1 MPRLSALL
9 VALALVASTFSF
21 SSISSA
27 ADESPAVEALIQRG
41 IQLRR
46 TGDDEAALAV
56 FLQAESEA
64 PTSVRV
70 LLHVV
75 TAAQAAGKWLMAEEY
90 MRRVNRDKEDPYYR
104 RHRVSIEGV
113 ESAIN
118 QRVGQFQALGAPEG
132 AEIRLNG
139 EPFGKLPMAEPRSLE
154 TGTYV
159 MEVVNAG
166 YYNLRRPITVTGG
179 VLTREAVELRV
190 RPADAPVDFTASGA
204 VRGGLAADAPPQ
216 KWWEKSWVS
225 WTLGGVA
232 VLGAGTATAAL
243 IVRERQADKWNDDD
257 RCLDRDNALA
267 TREQVCGDVKDD
279 VQLADKIAII
289 GGATAVA
296 FGGTLLA
303 QLIAKGISS
312 GSPRGEAAGS
322 KQAAPATKIGCSAG
336 LMSVACQGSF

>member
-21 SSISSA
+21 SSLSSA

-56 FLQAESEA
+56 FLQAEAEA

-90 MRRVNRDKEDPYYR
+90 MRRVNRDKEDAYYR

-159 MEVVNAG
+159 MEVISSG
-166 YYNLRRPITVTGG
+166 FYNLRRPITVTGG

-190 RPADAPVDFTASGA
+190 RPADAPVDFTQGG
-204 VRGGLAADAPPQ
+204 VGRGGAGVDAPPQ
-216 KWWEKSWVS
+216 KWWQSS
-225 WTLGGVA
+225 AITWTLGGVA
-232 VLGAGTATAAL
+232 ILGAATATAGL
-243 IVRERQADKWNDDD
+243 LVRERQADKWNDDTA
-257 RCLDRDNALA
+257 CLDRSSGTV
-267 TREQVCGDVKDD
+267 TREDQCSGVRDD
-279 VQLADKIAII
+279 VELAEKVAIV
-289 GGATAVA
+289 GGITAVA
-296 FGGTLLA
+296 FGGAAIAHWLA
-303 QLIAKGISS
+303 TSPSSSPAS
-312 GSPRGEAAGS
+312 GSSSKGAPVQAHRVSCSPGVGS
-322 KQAAPATKIGCSAG
+322 
-336 LMSVACQGSF
+336 LVCQGAF

>member
-1 MPRLSALL
+1 MPRLSVLL
-9 VALALVASTFSF
+9 VALALIASTFSF
-21 SSISSA
+21 SNISSA

-113 ESAIN
+113 EAAIN

-139 EPFGKLPMAEPRSLE
+139 EPFGKLPMPDPRSLE

-159 MEVVNAG
+159 MEVVSPG
-166 YYNLRRPITVTGG
+166 HYNLRRPITVTGG
-179 VLTREAVELRV
+179 VLTREAVELKV
-190 RPADAPVDFTASGA
+190 RPADAPVDLTGSGM
-204 VRGGLAADAPPQ
+204 VRGGPADAPQ
-216 KWWEKSWVS
+216 EKWWKESWIT
-225 WTLGGVA
+225 WTLGGLA
-232 VLGAGTATAAL
+232 VVGAGAATAGYV
-243 IVRERQADKWNDDD
+243 IRERQADKWNDENECISPDPTQ
-257 RCLDRDNALA
+257 
-267 TREQVCGDVKDD
+267 TRGDVCSGIRGDID
-279 VQLADKIAII
+279 TAENIMLI
-289 GGATAVA
+289 GGISAITFGGAAVA
-296 FGGTLLA
+296 HW
-303 QLIAKGISS
+303 IATS
-312 GSPRGEAAGS
+312 GSSSSTEGANPARSGELACNPGVMA
-322 KQAAPATKIGCSAG
+322 
-336 LMSVACQGSF
+336 VVCQGSF